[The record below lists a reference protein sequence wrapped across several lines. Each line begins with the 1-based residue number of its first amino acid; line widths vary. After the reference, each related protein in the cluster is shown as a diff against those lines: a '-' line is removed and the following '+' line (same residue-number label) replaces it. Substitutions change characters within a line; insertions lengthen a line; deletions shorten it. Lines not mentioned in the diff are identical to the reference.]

1 MEFFTK
7 FPVMERVSLLEMK
20 KGIDLSFR
28 LFSRKYGD
36 AIEAFFDPLLFFL
49 VWLEKLLL
57 KTPWPIIILVV
68 ATLAWFGSRSWKLV
82 VGSAI
87 AFMLIGYFGMWNDCM
102 ATVAIISVCTIIC
115 IAIGIPIGVVMSKSD
130 RVEKTII
137 PVLDM
142 MQTIPSFV
150 YLVPI
155 LMLLGIGK
163 VPGLIAVCIYA
174 VPPVIRLTNLGIRE
188 VDKETLE
195 ACDSYGA
202 TPFQKLTTVQIPLS
216 LPTIFAGV
224 NQTIMMALAMV
235 VIASMIGVKGLG
247 VPILRAISNQYLAL
261 GLMNGLA
268 IVALAIIF
276 DRITQEYG
284 RRIQKH
290 RGIKK
295 ISLGQFHLNLN
306 TDFSR
311 QNF

>member
-36 AIEAFFDPLLFFL
+36 AIESFFDPLLFFL

-57 KTPWPIIILVV
+57 TTPWPIIIIVIGI
-68 ATLAWFGSRSWKLV
+68 LAWFGSRSWKLV

-87 AFMLIGYFGMWNDCM
+87 AFILIGYFGMWNDCM
-102 ATVAIISVCTIIC
+102 ATVAIITVCTIIC
-115 IAIGIPIGVVMSKSD
+115 IAVGIPIGVVMSKSE
-130 RVEKTII
+130 RAEKAIV

-261 GLMNGLA
+261 GLLNGLA

-290 RGIKK
+290 RGQKK
-295 ISLGQFHLNLN
+295 
-306 TDFSR
+306 
-311 QNF
+311 

>member
-1 MEFFTK
+1 MEFFTQ
-7 FPVMERVSLLEMK
+7 FPVMERVPLMELK

-36 AIEAFFDPLLFFL
+36 AIETFFDPLLFFL

-57 KTPWPIIILVV
+57 NAPWPIIILVI

-115 IAIGIPIGVVMSKSD
+115 IVIGIPIGVVMSKSD
-130 RVEKTII
+130 RVEKTIV

-174 VPPVIRLTNLGIRE
+174 LPPVVRLTNLGIRE

-261 GLMNGLA
+261 GLLNGLA

-290 RGIKK
+290 RGQKK
-295 ISLGQFHLNLN
+295 
-306 TDFSR
+306 
-311 QNF
+311 

>member
-1 MEFFTK
+1 MEFFTN
-7 FPVMERVSLLEMK
+7 FPVMERVALLELK

-57 KTPWPIIILVV
+57 TTPWPIIILVIGI
-68 ATLAWFGSRSWKLV
+68 LAWFGSRSWKLV

-115 IAIGIPIGVVMSKSD
+115 IAVGIPIGVVMSKSD
-130 RVEKTII
+130 RVEKAIV

-261 GLMNGLA
+261 GLLNGLA

-290 RGIKK
+290 RGQKK
-295 ISLGQFHLNLN
+295 
-306 TDFSR
+306 
-311 QNF
+311 

>member
-1 MEFFTK
+1 MEFFTQ
-7 FPVMERVSLLEMK
+7 FPVMERVSLMELK

-36 AIEAFFDPLLFFL
+36 AIENFFDPLLFFL
-49 VWLEKLLL
+49 VWLEKLLIT
-57 KTPWPIIILVV
+57 TPWPIIIIVIGI
-68 ATLAWFGSRSWKLV
+68 LAWFGSRSWKLV

-115 IAIGIPIGVVMSKSD
+115 IAVGIPIGVVMSKSD
-130 RVEKTII
+130 RVEKAIV

-174 VPPVIRLTNLGIRE
+174 LPPVVRLTNLGIRE

-261 GLMNGLA
+261 GLLNGLA

-290 RGIKK
+290 RGQKK
-295 ISLGQFHLNLN
+295 
-306 TDFSR
+306 
-311 QNF
+311 

>member
-1 MEFFTK
+1 MEFFTN
-7 FPVMERVSLLEMK
+7 FPVMERVALLELK

-36 AIEAFFDPLLFFL
+36 GIEAFFDPLLYFL

-57 KTPWPIIILVV
+57 NSPWPIIIL
-68 ATLAWFGSRSWKLV
+68 AIAILAWFGSRSWALV
-82 VGSAI
+82 VGSAL

-102 ATVAIISVCTIIC
+102 ATVAIITVCTTLC
-115 IAIGIPIGVVMSKSD
+115 IALGIPLGVLMSKSD
-130 RVEKTII
+130 RAEKTIL

-174 VPPVIRLTNLGIRE
+174 IPPIIRLTNLGIRE

-195 ACDSYGA
+195 AIDAFGA
-202 TPFQKLTTVQIPLS
+202 TTWQRLTKVQIPLA

-276 DRITQEYG
+276 DRISQHYG
-284 RRIQKH
+284 KRIQKH
-290 RGIKK
+290 RKGR
-295 ISLGQFHLNLN
+295 NL
-306 TDFSR
+306 
-311 QNF
+311 

>member
-1 MEFFTK
+1 MEFFTQ
-7 FPVMERVSLLEMK
+7 FPVMERVSLMELK

-36 AIEAFFDPLLFFL
+36 AIENFFDPLLFFL
-49 VWLEKLLL
+49 VWLEKLLIT
-57 KTPWPIIILVV
+57 TPWPIIILVICI
-68 ATLAWFGSRSWKLV
+68 LAWFGARSWKLV

-115 IAIGIPIGVVMSKSD
+115 IAVGIPIGVVMSKSD
-130 RVEKTII
+130 RVEKAIV

-261 GLMNGLA
+261 GLLNGLA

-290 RGIKK
+290 RGQKK
-295 ISLGQFHLNLN
+295 
-306 TDFSR
+306 
-311 QNF
+311 

>member
-1 MEFFTK
+1 MEFFTN
-7 FPVMERVSLLEMK
+7 FPVMERVALLELK

-57 KTPWPIIILVV
+57 NAPWPIIILVI
-68 ATLAWFGSRSWKLV
+68 AILAWFGSRSWKLV

-115 IAIGIPIGVVMSKSD
+115 IVIGIPIGVVMSKSD
-130 RVEKTII
+130 RVEKAIV

-174 VPPVIRLTNLGIRE
+174 LPPVVRLTNLGIRE

-202 TPFQKLTTVQIPLS
+202 TPLQKLTTVQIPLS

-290 RGIKK
+290 RGITKK
-295 ISLGQFHLNLN
+295 
-306 TDFSR
+306 
-311 QNF
+311 

>member
-7 FPVMERVSLLEMK
+7 FPVMERVPLMELK

-36 AIEAFFDPLLFFL
+36 AIENFFDPLLFFL

-57 KTPWPIIILVV
+57 TTPWPIIILVICI
-68 ATLAWFGSRSWKLV
+68 LAWFGSRSWKLV

-87 AFMLIGYFGMWNDCM
+87 AFILIGYFGMWNDCM
-102 ATVAIISVCTIIC
+102 ATVAIITVCTIIC
-115 IAIGIPIGVVMSKSD
+115 IAVGIPIGVLMSKSD
-130 RVEKTII
+130 RVERAII
-137 PVLDM
+137 PILDM

-174 VPPVIRLTNLGIRE
+174 IPPVVRLTNLGIRE

-261 GLMNGLA
+261 GLLNGLA

-290 RGIKK
+290 RGQKK
-295 ISLGQFHLNLN
+295 
-306 TDFSR
+306 
-311 QNF
+311 

>member
-36 AIEAFFDPLLFFL
+36 AIESFFDPLLFFL

-57 KTPWPIIILVV
+57 STPWPIIILVV
-68 ATLAWFGSRSWKLV
+68 AMLAWFGSRSWKLV
-82 VGSAI
+82 VGSSI

-115 IAIGIPIGVVMSKSD
+115 ITIGIPIGVVMSKYD
-130 RVEKTII
+130 RVEKAIV

-174 VPPVIRLTNLGIRE
+174 LPPVVRLTNLGIRE

-290 RGIKK
+290 RGIIKK
-295 ISLGQFHLNLN
+295 
-306 TDFSR
+306 
-311 QNF
+311 

>member
-36 AIEAFFDPLLFFL
+36 AIESFFDPLLFFL

-57 KTPWPIIILVV
+57 TTPWPIIILVV
-68 ATLAWFGSRSWKLV
+68 CILAWFGSRSWKLV
-82 VGSAI
+82 VGSSI

-102 ATVAIISVCTIIC
+102 ATVAIITVCTIIC
-115 IAIGIPIGVVMSKSD
+115 ISVGIPIGVIMSKSD
-130 RVEKTII
+130 RVEKAII

-174 VPPVIRLTNLGIRE
+174 LPPVVRLTNLGIRE

-261 GLMNGLA
+261 GLLNGLA

-290 RGIKK
+290 RGQIK
-295 ISLGQFHLNLN
+295 
-306 TDFSR
+306 
-311 QNF
+311 

>member
-1 MEFFTK
+1 MEFFTN
-7 FPVMERVSLLEMK
+7 FPVMERVALLELK

-36 AIEAFFDPLLFFL
+36 GIEAFFDPLLFFL

-57 KTPWPIIILVV
+57 NSPWPIIILVI
-68 ATLAWFGSRSWKLV
+68 AILAWFGSRSWVLV
-82 VGSAI
+82 VGSAL

-102 ATVAIISVCTIIC
+102 ATVAIITVCTTLC
-115 IAIGIPIGVVMSKSD
+115 IAVGIPLGVLMSKSD
-130 RVEKTII
+130 RAEKTIL

-174 VPPVIRLTNLGIRE
+174 APPIIRLTNLGIRE

-195 ACDSYGA
+195 AIDAFGA
-202 TPFQKLTTVQIPLS
+202 TTWQRLTKVQIPLA

-276 DRITQEYG
+276 DRISQHYG
-284 RRIQKH
+284 KRIQKH
-290 RGIKK
+290 RKGR
-295 ISLGQFHLNLN
+295 NL
-306 TDFSR
+306 
-311 QNF
+311 

>member
-1 MEFFTK
+1 MEFFTQ
-7 FPVMERVSLLEMK
+7 FPVMERVSLMELK

-36 AIEAFFDPLLFFL
+36 AIENFFDPLLFFL

-57 KTPWPIIILVV
+57 TTPWPIIILVIDI
-68 ATLAWFGSRSWKLV
+68 LAWFGSRSWKLV

-87 AFMLIGYFGMWNDCM
+87 AFILIGYFGMWNDCM
-102 ATVAIISVCTIIC
+102 ATVAIITVCTIIC
-115 IAIGIPIGVVMSKSD
+115 IAVGIPIGVVMSKSA
-130 RVEKTII
+130 RAEKAIL

-261 GLMNGLA
+261 GLLNGLA

-290 RGIKK
+290 RGQKK
-295 ISLGQFHLNLN
+295 
-306 TDFSR
+306 
-311 QNF
+311 

>member
-36 AIEAFFDPLLFFL
+36 AIENFFDPLLFFL

-57 KTPWPIIILVV
+57 TTPWPIIILVI
-68 ATLAWFGSRSWKLV
+68 AILAWFGSRSWKLV
-82 VGSAI
+82 VGSSI

-102 ATVAIISVCTIIC
+102 ATVAIITVCTIIC
-115 IAIGIPIGVVMSKSD
+115 IAVGIPIGVLMSKSD
-130 RVEKTII
+130 RVEKAII
-137 PVLDM
+137 PILDM

-163 VPGLIAVCIYA
+163 VPGLIAVCIYTL
-174 VPPVIRLTNLGIRE
+174 PPVVRLTNLGIRE

-290 RGIKK
+290 RGITKK
-295 ISLGQFHLNLN
+295 
-306 TDFSR
+306 
-311 QNF
+311 